1 MTLGQSEQSGAGTMN
16 DAPNIILILT
26 DDQRWDTLEY
36 MPTVSNELAAN
47 GTTFLNAYVT
57 TPLCCPS
64 RASILTGQ
72 YAHNHGVLVNGGPHG
87 GQNLRESRTIAGHLK
102 REGGYRTAY
111 VGKYLNYYMN
121 QNVEPYIPSGWNDWF
136 AFKRRSDDYALYY
149 DYLLND
155 NGEIVYYG
163 TEPEDYS
170 TDVLTEHALDFINN
184 DDDRPF
190 FLFLS
195 YFTPHTPFLPAP
207 RHAGVLDGI
216 KFERPPNYFEPYS
229 EETPAWF
236 LNRPALDPEQL
247 DANRQGAL
255 EGLLAVD
262 EGVAAILQEL
272 KQVGK
277 ADNTVIFFMSD
288 NGMNWGE
295 HGLRGKNCAYEEC
308 VRVPLVVWYPAL
320 TSGQSVQEMV
330 LNIDIAPT
338 IAELAGV
345 PYSDVLEWD
354 GVSIVDLILH
364 GQDPGFTRT
373 EFLVEHWVYLG
384 NPTAALIPDYVSL
397 HTEEWSYVKYTTTG
411 EQELYDLVNDRYAL
425 DNLIFD
431 PEYADVAAQLES
443 RLQWIRC
450 NQFGPA
456 QHCSFLPFTALGLP
470 E

>member
-1 MTLGQSEQSGAGTMN
+1 MMLGQTEQSGAGTMN

-72 YAHNHGVLVNGGPHG
+72 YAHTHGVLLNGGPDG
-87 GQNLRESRTIAGHLK
+87 GQNLDESRTIATHLQS
-102 REGGYRTAY
+102 EAGYRTGF
-111 VGKYLNYYMN
+111 VGKYLNNY
-121 QNVEPYIPSGWNDWF
+121 QFLGTEPYIPPGWEDWF
-136 AFKRRSDDYALYY
+136 AFKRRSGPYSLYY
-149 DYLLND
+149 DYDVYD
-155 NGEIVYYG
+155 NGVLRTYG
-163 TEPEDYS
+163 TAPADYS
-170 TDVLTEHALDFINN
+170 TDVLTEKAVDFIGS

-195 YFTPHTPFLPAP
+195 YFAPHGPFLPAP
-207 RHAGVLDGI
+207 RHAGYLDGI
-216 KFERPPNYFEPYS
+216 EFERPPNYLEPYS
-229 EETPAWF
+229 EDKPDWY
-236 LNRPALDPEQL
+236 LNRLPLDPV
-247 DANRQGAL
+247 DMDIDRQGDL
-255 EGLLAVD
+255 ESLLAVD
-262 EGVAAILQEL
+262 EGVAAILDEL
-272 KQVGK
+272 ELVGK
-277 ADNTVIFFMSD
+277 ADNTVILFTSD
-288 NGMNWGE
+288 NGMTWGE
-295 HGLRGKNCAYEEC
+295 HGLRGKNCPYEEC
-308 VRVPLVVWYPAL
+308 VHVPLVVWYPAM
-320 TSGQSVQEMV
+320 TSGQSVQELV
-330 LNIDIAPT
+330 LNIDFAPT

-345 PYSDVLEWD
+345 PNNDSLEWH
-354 GVSIVDLILH
+354 GASIVDLILH
-364 GQDPGFTRT
+364 GEDPGFART
-373 EFLVEHWVYLG
+373 DFLVEHWVWLRT
-384 NPTAALIPDYVSL
+384 PTGALIPDYVSL

-431 PEYADVAAQLES
+431 PEYADVAAQMES

-456 QHCSFLPFTALGLP
+456 QHCSFLPFTAMGVP